1 MSLPRSKITI
11 SVLATFLI
19 GVVISPIN
27 VLEKLPKNIFY
38 FLPILCLALVLI
50 YFVYKQ
56 DKIVKFLAL
65 VIMVLFIAIQYNYW
79 FSKYKTPENMPF
91 GKKLELVG
99 NIIYEPVVSS
109 KQQRIVF
116 KVKTNDKIREI
127 IIAVLKGT

>member
-1 MSLPRSKITI
+1 
-11 SVLATFLI
+11 
-19 GVVISPIN
+19 
-27 VLEKLPKNIFY
+27 LEKLPKNIFY

-91 GKKLELVG
+91 GKKIGASWKYNL
-99 NIIYEPVVSS
+99 
-109 KQQRIVF
+109 
-116 KVKTNDKIREI
+116 
-127 IIAVLKGT
+127 